1 MAGTLNN
8 FAAFAGNAEMASGIA
23 PGMPLINL
31 ESVQDPTVIENLRV
45 LGSVMPTKGETVFLT
60 PRIFGDRFDWIQRS
74 NMPYGAFAEL
84 ATFKNSP
91 PIKKRDGK
99 CISFGDAQ
107 LYAEQWVSNWAYDL
121 TVTIKD
127 REINKGVMSSEQ
139 AERYYAAKM
148 MTPLQTM
155 RLERFARWKQLFSDV
170 TDGTRTIASTPSS
183 DGTGDANEY
192 KVTTITG
199 YAGKVDKTDIVM
211 PAVDFGDPFS
221 FAGAAPDAD
230 VLEILDALKNATSW
244 MDYASNT
251 YAAGLTAADE
261 VVVGG
266 SYRLIMESAVLNA
279 MDSVWRMSPTY
290 KGLSISARQYIR
302 EFLAPSGGAL
312 TEIDAFAALPT
323 AVATA
328 GNRLVATLI
337 DSEAPREFVY
347 WEDVE
352 PTRCA
357 QERSTSY
364 NYQGEGVSGIFRGLP
379 SYALIAPVE
388 ASGAGE

>member
-8 FAAFAGNAEMASGIA
+8 FTAFAGNAEMKDGIA

-31 ESVQDPTVIENLRV
+31 ESVQDPTVIENLKV
-45 LGSVMPTKGETVFLT
+45 LGSVMPAKGETIFLT

-84 ATFKNSP
+84 AMFKNSP
-91 PIKKRDGK
+91 PIRKRDGK

-107 LYAEQWVSNWAYDL
+107 LYAEQWVSNWAYNI
-121 TVTIKD
+121 TITLKD
-127 REINKGVMSSEQ
+127 REINKGVMSPEQ
-139 AERYYAAKM
+139 AELYYAAKM

-170 TDGTRTIASTPSS
+170 TDGTRTIASTISS
-183 DGTGDANEY
+183 DGTGDENEY
-192 KVTTITG
+192 KVTVKG
-199 YAGKVDKTDIVM
+199 YAGKVDETDIVM
-211 PAVDFGDPFS
+211 PSVDFGEPFAFS
-221 FAGAAPDAD
+221 GASPDAD

-251 YAAGLTAADE
+251 YAAGLTNDDE

-312 TEIDAFAALPT
+312 TEIDAFASLPT
-323 AVATA
+323 ATATE
-328 GNRLVATLI
+328 GKRLVATLI
-337 DSEAPREFVY
+337 DSEAPREFVH

-352 PTRCA
+352 PARCY

-364 NYQGEGVSGIFRGLP
+364 NYQGEGVSGIFKGLP
-379 SYALIAPVE
+379 SYALIAPE
-388 ASGAGE
+388 GGGA

>member
-1 MAGTLNN
+1 MAGTNNN
-8 FAAFAGNAEMASGIA
+8 FTAFAGNAEMGSGIA

-31 ESVQDPTVIENLRV
+31 ESVQDPTVIENLKV
-45 LGSVMPTKGETVFLT
+45 LGSIMPTKGESVFLT

-74 NMPYGAFAEL
+74 NLPYGAFAEL
-84 ATFKNSP
+84 AMLKNSP
-91 PIKKRDGK
+91 PIRKRDGK

-107 LYAEQWVSNWAYDL
+107 LYAEQWVSNWGYNI

-139 AERYYAAKM
+139 AEMYYAAKM
-148 MTPLQTM
+148 KTPLQTM
-155 RLERFARWKQLFSDV
+155 SLERFARWKQLFSDV
-170 TDGTRTIASTPSS
+170 TDGARTIASTPSS

-192 KVTTITG
+192 KVTVKG
-199 YAGKVDKTDIVM
+199 YAGKVDETDVVM
-211 PAVDFGDPFS
+211 PSVDFGEPFT
-221 FAGAAPDAD
+221 FAGASPDAD
-230 VLEILDALKNATSW
+230 VLEILDSLKNATSW

-251 YAAGLTAADE
+251 YAAGLTNDDE

-312 TEIDAFAALPT
+312 TEIDAFAPLPT
-323 AVATA
+323 AEATT
-328 GNRLVATLI
+328 GNRLVATLV
-337 DSEAPREFVY
+337 DSEAPREFVH

-352 PTRCA
+352 PARCY

-364 NYQGEGVSGIFRGLP
+364 NYQGEGISGIFRGLP
-379 SYALIAPVE
+379 SYALIAPE
-388 ASGAGE
+388 SSD